1 MKYKARGPLC
11 HRLSQQGIPD
21 FKQGIYG
28 QAWEGEVG
36 KADRLQIPLENL
48 QVKAGCLSEIN
59 QNPQSV
65 HFRQGNLKK
74 NMQLLFLVELSRICV
89 S

>member
-1 MKYKARGPLC
+1 MKYKTRGLLF

-28 QAWEGEVG
+28 QGWEGEVG

-48 QVKAGCLSEIN
+48 QAKVGCLSEIN
-59 QNPQSV
+59 QNPQNV
-65 HFRQGNLKK
+65 HCRQENLK
-74 NMQLLFLVELSRICV
+74 NMQLLFLMELSRICV
-89 S
+89 N